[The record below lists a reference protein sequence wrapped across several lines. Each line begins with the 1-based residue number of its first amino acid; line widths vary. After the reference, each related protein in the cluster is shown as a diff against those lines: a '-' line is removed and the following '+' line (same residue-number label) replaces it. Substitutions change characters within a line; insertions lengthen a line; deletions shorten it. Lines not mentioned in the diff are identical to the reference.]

1 MIKTIAKINQKFD
14 NIKAHKQYHYKD
26 WYRELMCYQGT
37 ELYLCRYTRNY
48 IDYNL
53 SLIYA
58 YYDKLLELSKDN
70 VYLSELLKQLGV
82 I

>member
-1 MIKTIAKINQKFD
+1 
-14 NIKAHKQYHYKD
+14 
-26 WYRELMCYQGT
+26 MCYHGT

-70 VYLSELLKQLGV
+70 VYLSEPLKQLGV